1 MNFNNA
7 TLLTYNRNSEF
18 FSDTM
23 RYRVNKELTIQGLLL
38 ELSNDNGVQEILN
51 DLETFKSGFVSNWQ
65 DVILNGVNFGRGIV
79 NSISF
84 TEGNDVRTKQYTVSI
99 SIPEDGDTNTTGP
112 YAGLNFSN
120 FKYIESFSESSSFT
134 KDVGRDNYTQNINLT
149 IKPPTTTDAVNAAK
163 AIAQNFF
170 DNNNLSNT
178 IGNYTSYSGT
188 KKYYTENYDPV
199 NGEFSFSRN
208 FELYKGSN
216 GTFSLSRRHTLN
228 FDNEGVL
235 SVTES
240 AEYIGHTNTAFDTAN
255 NAAKNDINGAFV
267 RCLALVPTYRL
278 GGDLNLKSQPISK
291 SWDTNPFQGTVSY
304 SITFSNALRINTGTF
319 GAFHDFTIEVSESQ
333 GGILTVTQ
341 NGTIIGFGELLSNKN
356 KYNNALNYFNGL
368 SFNFSQYGS
377 NLKFTTS
384 SETHSEIDGNIKYS
398 KSYTNNTSVLTGQQI
413 RKIVTKISRQYTRNL
428 FSSFN
433 IPNFKEIVQI
443 QSNTLPNEYVYNVVV
458 NGKGG
463 TDINTFLSAA
473 RNQISNPPS
482 PSYLSDVN
490 YTFDPA
496 QRELNLNVTYINF
509 SP

>member
-1 MNFNNA
+1 
-7 TLLTYNRNSEF
+7 
-18 FSDTM
+18 M

-38 ELSNDNGVQEILN
+38 ELANSNGAQEILN
-51 DLETFKSGFVSNWQ
+51 DLETFKAAFVSNWQ

-84 TEGNDVRTKQYTVSI
+84 TEGNDVRTKEYTVSI

-112 YAGLNFSN
+112 YSGLNFAN

-134 KDVGRDNYTQNINLT
+134 KDAGRDNYTQNINLT

-170 DNNNLSNT
+170 DNNNLSST
-178 IGNYTSYSGT
+178 IGNFTSYTGT

-240 AEYIGHTNTAFDTAN
+240 AEYIGHTETAFDTAN
-255 NAAKNDINGAFV
+255 NEAKNNINGAYI
-267 RCLALVPTYRL
+267 RCLALVPTYRI
-278 GGDLNLKSQPISK
+278 GGDASLKSTPISK
-291 SWDTNPFQGTVSY
+291 SWETNPFQGTISY
-304 SITFSNALRINTGTF
+304 SITFSNALRINTGIF
-319 GAFHDFTIEVSESQ
+319 GVFHDFTIEVSESE

-341 NGTIIGFGELLSNKN
+341 NGTIIGFGELLNNNN
-356 KYNNALNYFNGL
+356 KYNNALNFLNTL

-377 NLKFTTS
+377 NLKFLSS
-384 SETHSEIDGNIKYS
+384 SETHSQVEGKINYS
-398 KSYTNNTSVLTGQQI
+398 TSSTNNTSLLNNQNI

-443 QSNTLPNEYVYNVVV
+443 QNNTLPNEYIYNVVV

-463 TDINTFLSAA
+463 LDINTFLSAA
-473 RNQISNPPS
+473 RGQISTPPS

-490 YTFDPA
+490 YSFDPA
-496 QRELNLNVTYINF
+496 QRELTLNVTYINF
-509 SP
+509 SS